1 MLKKILIVL
10 FVILLSVSAGSVSW
24 YQTVDTSLSER
35 EQEADRRLET
45 AISHVEGYFGQY
57 RRLPRMIADN
67 ENIKQL
73 VASSDASIIPQT
85 DIMLERLAD
94 ISGASDI
101 YVLNAD
107 GLTLSASNWAADNT
121 FKGQHFNYRPYFKRA
136 MQGGLGVYYA
146 LGTMSQKRG
155 FYFSSPVIVDQTI
168 VGVVAL
174 KVVLEA
180 IEASWVTDKE
190 TLLFTDSDGI
200 VFISNRKDLL
210 FHSLHPISKTRLAEI
225 AKGKR
230 YSENLITALKPLKRE
245 QIAGRSLYIADE
257 KTNIWQSAL
266 SGSERLLFRTKT
278 APRIDLNAHIFSLPV
293 RHWKKP
299 GSPPVLSPLYA
310 LP

>member
-121 FKGQHFNYRPYFKRA
+121 FKGQHFN
-136 MQGGLGVYYA
+136 
-146 LGTMSQKRG
+146 
-155 FYFSSPVIVDQTI
+155 
-168 VGVVAL
+168 
-174 KVVLEA
+174 
-180 IEASWVTDKE
+180 
-190 TLLFTDSDGI
+190 
-200 VFISNRKDLL
+200 
-210 FHSLHPISKTRLAEI
+210 
-225 AKGKR
+225 
-230 YSENLITALKPLKRE
+230 
-245 QIAGRSLYIADE
+245 
-257 KTNIWQSAL
+257 
-266 SGSERLLFRTKT
+266 
-278 APRIDLNAHIFSLPV
+278 
-293 RHWKKP
+293 
-299 GSPPVLSPLYA
+299 
-310 LP
+310 